1 MAKSRE
7 EYTEELAKLRASAE
21 ANAIAFNAAMV
32 DGKLAEANRLEKL
45 IDADIEEHSRISEL
59 LAFDMCEKSEN
70 PMITAVTLLT
80 FTTIARKDTKDAD
93 ATVATRTIE
102 DKVKYIDLK
111 KLHKKIKDGIGHDK
125 NWLNMVE
132 QFNMRMTAQRA
143 MDLGYKAEQLKE
155 IHDSYAMADIAR
167 AVDLGKNPCSNTQML
182 KTLQA
187 IVTAMLGGEYKATS
201 HDVVFLKSI
210 YAKKG
215 RAALSVA
222 CANHTNFRR
231 YIAEVCHR
239 IVTDAAYTVEY
250 KKAKNA

>member
-7 EYTEELAKLRASAE
+7 EYMEELAKLRASAE
-21 ANAIAFNAAMV
+21 ANALAYNAALI
-32 DGKLAEANRLEKL
+32 DGKLAEANRVEKL

-80 FTTIARKDTKDAD
+80 FNTIARKDTKDPD

-111 KLHKKIKDGIGHDK
+111 KLHKKVKDGIGHDK
-125 NWLNMVE
+125 NWLYAVE
-132 QFNMRMTAQRA
+132 AMNMRMTAQRA
-143 MDLGYKAEQLKE
+143 LDLGYNGDQLKE
-155 IHDSYAMADIAR
+155 INDSYAMSDLAR
-167 AVDLGKNPCSNTQML
+167 AVDLGKNPCSNTQLL
-182 KTLQA
+182 KTLQT
-187 IVTAMLGGEYKATS
+187 IVTAMLGGDYKATS

-215 RAALSVA
+215 RAALSVS
-222 CANHTNFRR
+222 CANHSNFRK

-239 IVTDAAYTVEY
+239 IVTNGAYTIEY
-250 KKAKNA
+250 KQAKK